1 MLTQSE
7 QQYYDFAAENMASYS
22 LERTPWSKSVY
33 TQELAKPVS
42 QPTHKILCIFLI
54 NIYHSEHLEEAAT
67 NALEAD
73 GLPGALT
80 VTIHHQPI
88 ILRISARFLDILGM
102 MSSSPPGLLTATG
115 GVESWWLENW
125 PPGGVAL
132 VVGGS
137 MDMREVRGQIKEVL
151 KDKEID
157 IYMLHAGLWGRN
169 LRPIGKYLLLATK
182 TLFSGTYSN
191 LRNQLFVVL
200 DTCEEH
206 RVLQPEISE
215 RDWLNEF
222 GRCDVLLTVSITAE
236 EQKRRRQVL
245 LRSRRRIRYWP
256 KIEITESSWDARQMS
271 LFDIW
276 DNAGRL
282 PFIGFPLPDLYQK
295 NDFWDYIFGWSNVP
309 ARFGERDGDQVQ
321 FNSIPINSLLE
332 GTTNPRHSPQERIAL
347 TFAVCAVQL
356 VSCNAFAPI
365 FQYKRALLFD
375 HQTVWAVTETSVFIC
390 SFLSAAGKWSKEAT
404 LVFLALQHKQQRSV
418 TELVNLEGRTYDYYL
433 QPWEEDLS
441 WRFRKLLEEMMQV
454 MSDFQ
459 QHVLTDLHDWCT
471 KYPELGRPPSND
483 GFNFQGSPESI
494 GRFLESVMRD
504 AAIAASNV
512 QTAESVPRFN
522 FVFPMQ
528 STRPMPSKCQLH
540 TSRLSRSQARIST
553 TRYSQAFEKV
563 FKHLFHQ
570 SDYPRQEGDTAVFPF
585 ARGSSKEDRLLGA
598 TMFLNLLLEHDED
611 LDNEDSGEWQLHT
624 VNSREMHD
632 ELFTFPSPSWR
643 RWSERVVENNIR
655 FATTPLQ
662 FISPGAPEH
671 FEDSA
676 IYVLKRFA
684 TPDLLVLSSC
694 IICPQDWNAISTS

>member
-1 MLTQSE
+1 
-7 QQYYDFAAENMASYS
+7 
-22 LERTPWSKSVY
+22 
-33 TQELAKPVS
+33 
-42 QPTHKILCIFLI
+42 
-54 NIYHSEHLEEAAT
+54 
-67 NALEAD
+67 
-73 GLPGALT
+73 
-80 VTIHHQPI
+80 
-88 ILRISARFLDILGM
+88 M
-102 MSSSPPGLLTATG
+102 MSSSPPGLLTAAG
-115 GVESWWLENW
+115 GVEPWWLENW

-157 IYMLHAGLWGRN
+157 IYMLHAGLWGRS

-206 RVLQPEISE
+206 RVLQPEVSE

-276 DNAGRL
+276 GNAGRL

-321 FNSIPINSLLE
+321 FNSIPINFLLE

-404 LVFLALQHKQQRSV
+404 LVFLALQHKQHRSV

-471 KYPELGRPPSND
+471 KHPELGRPPSND

-598 TMFLNLLLEHDED
+598 TMFLNLLLKHDED

-662 FISPGAPEH
+662 FISPGAPED

-694 IICPQDWNAISTS
+694 IICPQA